1 MTRCHPARRSSLV
14 SLQEPVPWNPVRAA
28 REMAAVVVFALLLVL
43 PGPLNA
49 TLDDA
54 DLQRTWQRAFVIVP
68 DESGLIRGWIE
79 DIDSRLERTLSPH
92 PTVIYLHGCAG
103 LGRISH
109 DAARLLGEAGYAVIM
124 PDSFARENKPRSCDA
139 ARHIGGLH
147 RAVLGWRQAEANLAI
162 SQARRLAWVDPDNI
176 FLWGFSEG
184 GTTTATVTGE
194 PVNARIIEGWTCHAG
209 WNEYRGLDAP
219 STEPVLALLGAGD
232 PWFQSIYLKGDCGA
246 FMKGHPSSTSIVYR
260 RPDFLA
266 TKHHLSW
273 HPDVQHLILEFLA
286 LHHAPP

>member
-1 MTRCHPARRSSLV
+1 MIHRHPAKRSSLD
-14 SLQEPVPWNPVRAA
+14 SLQGPGPWNPTHAA
-28 REMAAVVVFALLLVL
+28 RGTFAVVVFALLFAL

-54 DLQRTWQRAFVIVP
+54 DLQRTWLRAFVIVP
-68 DESGLIRGWIE
+68 GESGLVRGWIE
-79 DIDSRLERTLSPH
+79 DVHSRLERVPLPL
-92 PTVIYLHGCAG
+92 PTVIYLHGCDG
-103 LGRISH
+103 LGRIGH
-109 DAARLLGEAGYAVIM
+109 DAARLLAEAGYAVIM

-139 ARHIGGLH
+139 ARQVGGFH

-162 SQARRLAWVDPDNI
+162 RQARRLVWVDPDNV

-184 GTTTATVTGE
+184 GITTATVTGE
-194 PVNARIIEGWTCHAG
+194 PVNARVIEGWTCHAG
-209 WNEYRGLDAP
+209 WEEYRGLDAP
-219 STEPVLALLGAGD
+219 SSEPVLALLGAED
-232 PWFQSIYLKGDCGA
+232 PWFQSVHLKGDCGA
-246 FMKGHPSSTSIVYR
+246 FMEGRLSSTSIVYR

-286 LHHAPP
+286 GHHAPP